1 MFGKCR
7 LYKDGERME
16 EHSYQKSFFS
26 HLSLHIFTEEFF
38 IFRGEITFRRLL
50 VVHRD
55 GNFSALVFTLAI
67 V

>member
-1 MFGKCR
+1 
-7 LYKDGERME
+7 ME